1 MANGAIG
8 LDIGHSAVK
17 ISIGERFMFPTAVMP
32 AVDLSVDANSA
43 NSDTVTTAK
52 GRFFVGETA
61 MIHSGGRVLDG
72 LKDDWVKGDE
82 YHALLHAGYQKAIQ
96 RLGSGDRDDNILVM
110 GLPSRLHASQK
121 GSLKAAAADELH
133 LPKSRLFVLPQP
145 LAAFYRMV
153 FDDRGIPTNSGTNGE
168 RWYIIDIGYYTTDFG
183 CVDHGVWAARG
194 QASTAGTHVAAQ
206 NMKHMIESE
215 FSLETSIRDAEKML
229 RTGTMR
235 DHGEVIDVSGYV
247 QRAVQPVA
255 MDIIDKA
262 VQVFGAS
269 QIRSAHGILVAGG
282 GASLL
287 GDALKTS
294 WRHARQDAE
303 PRFAVAEG
311 LRRFGLAKQLS
322 AA

>member
-1 MANGAIG
+1 MANEAIG

-17 ISIGERFMFPTAVMP
+17 VSVGERFIFPTAVMP
-32 AVDLSVDANSA
+32 AVDLSVNAKAAND
-43 NSDTVTTAK
+43 DTVTTAD

-61 MIHSGGRVLDG
+61 IIHSGGRVLDG
-72 LKDDWVKGDE
+72 LKDDWVKGAE
-82 YHALLHAGYQKAIQ
+82 HRALMKAAH
-96 RLGSGDRDDNILVM
+96 RKATYRMGVNDTPVVM
-110 GLPSRLHASQK
+110 GLPSRLHATQK
-121 GSLKAAAADELH
+121 DALKASAVDELQIQ
-133 LPKSRLFVLPQP
+133 KNRVFVLPQP

-153 FDDRGIPTNSGTNGE
+153 LDERGVPSGVDYQDE

-183 CVDHGVWAARG
+183 CVDHGVWSARG
-194 QASTAGTHVAAQ
+194 QESTAGMHVAAQ
-206 NMKHMIESE
+206 GMKHMIESE
-215 FSLETSIRDAEKML
+215 FSMETSIRDAEKML
-229 RTGTMR
+229 RTGGMR
-235 DHGEVIDVSGYV
+235 DHGQIVDVSGHV
-247 QRAVQPVA
+247 ARAIQPVA

-269 QIRSAHGILVAGG
+269 QIRSSHGILVAGG

-287 GDALKTS
+287 GDAIRTS
-294 WRHARQDAE
+294 WKHARQDHE